1 MAWWR
6 WTATEP
12 AGGADAVRAREIP
25 GVRVEV
31 RRLNKFFGTK
41 HVLQDL
47 DLAVAPGETFVI
59 FGPSGC
65 GKSVFLKHLSGLIVP
80 DGGEI
85 RLDGEAVGSEAGR
98 QFRLAMVF
106 QSSALF
112 NSLTVGENVGLWLK
126 EHRICG
132 AAEIVRIVAEKLSLV
147 GLSGTERSMPSELSG
162 GMRKRVAIA
171 RALAVNPNLIL
182 YDEPTAGLDPVL
194 TEQVGQVIAGLKRL
208 RITALVVTH
217 DLNLGFAVGDRL
229 GMMHGG
235 RLIETGPAEAIRN
248 TTNPVVRAFIHT
260 QMKIV
265 AREPGDAARAS

>member
-1 MAWWR
+1 MTAWRAWGR
-6 WTATEP
+6 ADPAEDATREVP
-12 AGGADAVRAREIP
+12 RAIP
-25 GVRVEV
+25 GIRVDV
-31 RRLNKFFGTK
+31 KKLNKFFGEK
-41 HVLQDL
+41 HVLVDL
-47 DLAVAPGETFVI
+47 DLTVEAGETFVI

-65 GKSVFLKHLSGLIVP
+65 GKSVLLKHLAGLIAP

-85 RLDGEAVGSEAGR
+85 RLDGEPVAGAGNGR
-98 QFRLAMVF
+98 FRMAMVF

-126 EHRICG
+126 EHRICPPAE
-132 AAEIVRIVAEKLSLV
+132 AARIVAEKLEMV
-147 GLSGTERSMPSELSG
+147 GLEGTERSMPSELSG
-162 GMRKRVAIA
+162 GMKKRVSIA
-171 RALAVNPNLIL
+171 RALAVSPHLIL

-194 TEQVGQVIAGLKRL
+194 TEQVGQVIADLKRL

-235 RLIETGPAEAIRN
+235 RLIETGPAEAIR
-248 TTNPVVRAFIHT
+248 TTANPIVRAFIHT

-265 AREPGDAARAS
+265 AR